1 MAARDTNSHP
11 PDSGSVDDRVQGF
24 IELGRMTAV
33 VAHEIRNPLAGVS
46 GALQI
51 IGERLPPTV
60 VEAAIFDEVQER
72 LGALDRLVE
81 QLLLLSRLDSPA
93 PTRVSLSAILRDAP
107 STAGRALGQP
117 APVLEVEG
125 PVDEIALAG
134 EHSMLASMFGFVI
147 AIAIEAQG
155 PAREPLADE
164 IGSAR
169 RVAVLAVERCGGDC
183 HVRIGCGAALAA
195 DELAA
200 GLEPFATLGGRGTGL
215 CLVIARRIARLH
227 GGDLVLESNGGTVA
241 HVRLPEFRPA
251 R

>member
-1 MAARDTNSHP
+1 MAARDTETTAA
-11 PDSGSVDDRVQGF
+11 DDVSVNERVQGF

-81 QLLLLSRLDSPA
+81 QLLLLSRLDAPA
-93 PTRVSLSAILRDAP
+93 PTRVALPVILRDAP
-107 STAGRALGQP
+107 STAGRALGQA

-125 PVDEIALAG
+125 PIDEVALSG
-134 EHSMLASMFGFVI
+134 EHTMLAHMFGFVI
-147 AIAIEAQG
+147 AVAVGTQG

-164 IGSAR
+164 IGSKR
-169 RVAVLAVERCGGDC
+169 RVAALEVGRSGGEC
-183 HVRIGCGAALAA
+183 HVRIRCGVSLAA

-227 GGDLVLESNGGTVA
+227 GGELTLESNGCSAAA
-241 HVRLPEFRPA
+241 HVRLPEFR
-251 R
+251 